1 MFSIQLFQRCLIKVL
16 NIDLWKCYLNY
27 VRDTKGKL
35 SSFRSAFF
43 SRSLSVIDFW
53 ETEKTDIRR
62 SSYCRL
68 IDAVWFR
75 EKMAQAY
82 DCALEKV
89 GMDVYSY
96 SVWNDYVT
104 FLKAV
109 WVRPSPY
116 LHPAAAERWRCF
128 RQSRTHYVL
137 FPLCFSEKPLARML
151 RIKLSLP
158 SAKCIRKVSSRRWR
172 MLNYYGEIIVTMK
185 WWAESNQRWEREG

>member
-1 MFSIQLFQRCLIKVL
+1 MLSIQLFQRCLNKVL

-35 SSFRSAFF
+35 PSFRSVSPLL
-43 SRSLSVIDFW
+43 SRS
-53 ETEKTDIRR
+53 TDVL
-62 SSYCRL
+62 C
-68 IDAVWFR
+68 FR

-109 WVRPSPY
+109 
-116 LHPAAAERWRCF
+116 
-128 RQSRTHYVL
+128 
-137 FPLCFSEKPLARML
+137 
-151 RIKLSLP
+151 
-158 SAKCIRKVSSRRWR
+158 
-172 MLNYYGEIIVTMK
+172 
-185 WWAESNQRWEREG
+185 